1 MVNAHRKMFFGQ
13 NVGMM
18 LQSPSWHDPYIFLA
32 FIRKKPDNSWEK
44 PSSGEG
50 KVLRFSLEEMVM
62 ILEVVRGESGSWS
75 TVHKFKEEQT
85 TIKFRWDKEDAEKLW
100 VHINKEYNKS
110 LDFAQI
116 QIFRMLLDHVLQEK
130 IVYGTSPRK
139 VQAEDTEPEDK
150 EMVSEGETKELV
162 IQEEVVQKGSQLEKP
177 QTKIKGI
184 IKNQTE
190 KAVLIEFRGSGE
202 IWIPKS
208 TIHSK
213 YDVSKSTEQK
223 FDIETWIL
231 EKNNGI

>member
-1 MVNAHRKMFFGQ
+1 MVNSHRKMFFGQ

-18 LQSPSWHDPYIFLA
+18 LQSPSWYDPYIFLT
-32 FIRKKPDNSWEK
+32 FIRKKPNSTWEK

-50 KVLRFSLEEMVM
+50 KTLKFSLEEMVM
-62 ILEVVRGESGSWS
+62 MLEIVSGESDSWS

-85 TIKFRWDKEDAEKLW
+85 KIIFRWDKEDAEKLW

-116 QIFRMLLDHVLQEK
+116 QIFRMLLDHILQEK

-139 VQAEDTEPEDK
+139 NRTQETESKEPETISEDTAKD
-150 EMVSEGETKELV
+150 LV
-162 IQEEVVQKGSQLEKP
+162 IQEEVVKKETQLEKP

-190 KAVLIEFRGSGE
+190 KAVLIEFRASGE

-208 TIHSK
+208 TIHSN

-223 FDIETWIL
+223 FEIET
-231 EKNNGI
+231 